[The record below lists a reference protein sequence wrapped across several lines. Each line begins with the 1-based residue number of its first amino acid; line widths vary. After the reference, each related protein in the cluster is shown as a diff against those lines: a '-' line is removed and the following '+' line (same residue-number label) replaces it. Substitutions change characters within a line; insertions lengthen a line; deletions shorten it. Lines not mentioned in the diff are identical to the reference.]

1 MSIFA
6 SCFAPSRNELVM
18 TFLDTFVQYCHQ
30 IVCLDPKMLS
40 VAMLVEQ
47 PKVAMLVEQLKLAM
61 LVEPKVSFSLPEH
74 IKLLPNM
81 K

>member
-1 MSIFA
+1 
-6 SCFAPSRNELVM
+6 
-18 TFLDTFVQYCHQ
+18 
-30 IVCLDPKMLS
+30 MLS

-61 LVEPKVSFSLPEH
+61 LVEPKVPFSLPEH